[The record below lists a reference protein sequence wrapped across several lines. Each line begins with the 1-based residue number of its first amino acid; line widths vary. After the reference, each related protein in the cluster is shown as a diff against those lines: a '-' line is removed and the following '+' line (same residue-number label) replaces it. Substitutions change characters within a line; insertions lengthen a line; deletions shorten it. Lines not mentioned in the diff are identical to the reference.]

1 MNVCH
6 LTWFFGVRQWR
17 YCPSK
22 LAVPWYLK
30 SGSVVKIPG
39 ISVSFNCVL
48 SIGSQ
53 SASVCLS
60 VDLKYRM
67 LFFWCDCNCGEN
79 PILWVSTC
87 CLYAM
92 FVSCTLR
99 FLCCNAHS
107 IIPLSHVRLR
117 NIRNK
122 QTIYPSIY
130 KVLHWKLAPCT
141 SEFCYLQKNLPLG
154 WYTDRYGG
162 GRRAVG
168 PFPGRLGPF
177 LGREEGVGPPL
188 T

>member
-1 MNVCH
+1 MIF
-6 LTWFFGVRQWR
+6 WRQRQWR

-30 SGSVVKIPG
+30 SGSVVKRPG
-39 ISVSFNCVL
+39 ISVSFNSVL

-107 IIPLSHVRLR
+107 IIPLSHIRLR

-122 QTIYPSIY
+122 HYYFLRDVFLNYRKSVKRQFVHADSCHCWLENHFPLFTCCTF
-130 KVLHWKLAPCT
+130 HKLRNFI
-141 SEFCYLQKNLPLG
+141 EFEL
-154 WYTDRYGG
+154 W
-162 GRRAVG
+162 
-168 PFPGRLGPF
+168 F
-177 LGREEGVGPPL
+177 
-188 T
+188 